1 VARIPGDNGRVRD
14 DGDWQT
20 PASSGRR
27 RALAFV
33 RAAEPRPQVP
43 RRAVSTDAA
52 IAAVATVAALAAT
65 SGQSR
70 DGSLLVPLLVIA
82 TAAPLAW
89 RRTFPL
95 AAFWTILA
103 AIFVGNSTV
112 SATLVTFC
120 TLIVAAYSA
129 VVHSR
134 LRGAALIS
142 LPLATVLIMAKFP
155 DSAPPL
161 PARATPLL
169 IFLPIMIV
177 GNTVHLWT
185 RRAGDS
191 QAHLRQA
198 QADHE
203 AATKRVLELERTR
216 IASELHDVVTHNVSV
231 MVVQAGAAR
240 QVLTGSPDEARAALL
255 AVESSGRAALTELR
269 HLLGLFSPA
278 DDPEDGQ
285 AALRPQPGLGNVRSL
300 VDRVAA
306 AGLPVE
312 LQVSGTPQALPPGL
326 DLTAF
331 RVVQEALTNVLKHAG
346 KPRTAVMVEY
356 QADGLVIQVTDD
368 GPPFPAVVRALD
380 EDEAGM
386 VSGARRGLLGL
397 RERVTLYRGELDA
410 GRRPD
415 GGWLVRATIPVV
427 PAVDPAESSRA

>member
-1 VARIPGDNGRVRD
+1 VR
-14 DGDWQT
+14 GDWQT
-20 PASSGRR
+20 LASSGLR
-27 RALAFV
+27 RALAFA
-33 RAAEPRPQVP
+33 RAAEPRPQIS

-52 IAAVATVAALAAT
+52 IAAIATVAALAAAP
-65 SGQSR
+65 GQAR
-70 DGSLLVPLLVIA
+70 DGSLLVPLFVIA

-103 AIFVGNSTV
+103 AVFVGNPSV
-112 SATLVTFC
+112 NATLVTFG
-120 TLIVAAYSA
+120 TLVVAAYSA

-134 LRGAALIS
+134 FRGAALIS
-142 LPLATVLIMAKFP
+142 LSVAIALIMARFP
-155 DSAPPL
+155 NSAPPL

-169 IFLPIMIV
+169 VFLPIMIV

-191 QAHLRQA
+191 QAHLRRA

-203 AATKRVLELERTR
+203 AATRRILELERTR

-278 DDPEDGQ
+278 DGTADGTADGP
-285 AALRPQPGLGNVRSL
+285 AALRPQPGLGNLRSL
-300 VDRVAA
+300 VDRVTA

-312 LQVSGTPQALPPGL
+312 LQVSGTPRALPPGL

-346 KPRTAVMVEY
+346 KPRTTVTVEY
-356 QADGLVIQVTDD
+356 QADEVVVQVTDD
-368 GPPFPAVVRALD
+368 GPPFPAVAPAPGVAETGLV
-380 EDEAGM
+380 G
-386 VSGARRGLLGL
+386 GARRGLLGL
-397 RERVTLYRGELDA
+397 RERVTLYDGELDA
-410 GRRPD
+410 GQRPD
-415 GGWLVRATIPVV
+415 GGWLVRARIP
-427 PAVDPAESSRA
+427 VDPAEVPAESSHG